1 VGSSLRTAS
10 APGGLKATAL
20 SGNPGGPQVIFDNV
34 HSKALTAT
42 VPATNAVRVEVLS
55 AAGSGLRTLTVAPRG
70 GRASVSVPGNSV
82 LAVIP

>member
-1 VGSSLRTAS
+1 VGSSLRAAS

-20 SGNPGGPQVIFDNV
+20 SGNPGGPQFIFDNV

-42 VPATNAVRVEVLS
+42 VPATHAVRAEVLT